1 MQGPNLTSLRKRA
14 GQVQA
19 QGILRPGDRAG
30 NKGSDQ
36 SLMPLTWNTWH
47 GHNLLHEYFA
57 CPSRFY
63 FFALQGLAQGH
74 SVKAVAL
81 ELGYENTSGFVTM
94 FRKAV
99 GKPPARYLAQR
110 ESGRI

>member
-1 MQGPNLTSLRKRA
+1 MLLPVCRAYHGTGPAHR
-14 GQVQA
+14 
-19 QGILRPGDRAG
+19 
-30 NKGSDQ
+30 
-36 SLMPLTWNTWH
+36 
-47 GHNLLHEYFA
+47 LLA
-57 CPSRFY
+57 T
-63 FFALQGLAQGH
+63 LLLAQGH

-81 ELGYENTSGFVTM
+81 ELGYKNTSGFVTM